1 MRARVLGIDYGE
13 KRVGVAL
20 GVGGLARSLITL
32 ENLSELALIEK
43 IKTLGREE
51 QIEELVVGLPL
62 NEDGS
67 ESNQAKLNKAFG
79 QRLQEA
85 TGLPVQYW
93 DESLTSGEALTEAIA
108 SGTSQKRRRS
118 LDGQAAAI
126 ILQEF
131 LDSKK
136 SFS

>member
-1 MRARVLGIDYGE
+1 MKERFLGVDYGE

-20 GVGGLARSLITL
+20 GVGGLARSLTTL
-32 ENLSELALIEK
+32 ENLSEPDLIKK
-43 IKTLGREE
+43 ILTLCQEE

-85 TGLPVQYW
+85 AGLPVQYW
-93 DESLTSGEALTEAIA
+93 DESLTSGEALAEAIA
-108 SGTSQKRRRS
+108 NGTPQKRRRS

-131 LDSKK
+131 LEAQGSA
-136 SFS
+136 